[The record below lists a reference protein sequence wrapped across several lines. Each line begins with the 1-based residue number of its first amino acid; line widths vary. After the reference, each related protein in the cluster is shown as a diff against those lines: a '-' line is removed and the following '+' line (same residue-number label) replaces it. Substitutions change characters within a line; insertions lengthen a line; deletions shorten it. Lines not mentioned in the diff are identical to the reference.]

1 MSADDEAARRRARA
15 EWPVRKFRLGEPEA
29 DDVAHLT
36 PAERLAMVWPLTLAA
51 WAFKNDPDAPDRLPR
66 DVIRVVRRRR

>member
-1 MSADDEAARRRARA
+1 MSDPAGHRARSD
-15 EWPVRKFRLGEPEA
+15 WPVRKRRLHDPEP

-36 PAERLAMVWPLTLAA
+36 PAERMAMVWPLTLAA

-66 DVIRVVRRRR
+66 HVIRLVRRGR